1 MQITTSAT
9 SATSANSAIRRA
21 AHRRTFTLAT
31 GVALLGF
38 AFASPAAFAQGP
50 AAYPVKPITM
60 VVPFPPGGPT
70 DLVARVLAQ
79 KLGEQMGQS
88 ILVDNRGGANGNIG
102 AQVVAKAPADG
113 YTILYNTSSIT
124 LSPALYKSVSYDV
137 QKDFAP
143 VALVAVV
150 PLALVVHPSVPANNV
165 KEFVAYAK
173 AHPGK
178 LSYGS
183 AGNGNVT
190 HLGAF
195 QFVQAN
201 GIEATHVPYK
211 GSAPADVDLV
221 GNQIQFMTD
230 TVNSVMG
237 FVRDKRLKMLAVT
250 TGKRMSLFPGVPT
263 LAESGMPGFEVGAW
277 QGVMVPA
284 GTPPAVVEKLNAE
297 IVKALKSPD
306 VRERLALQGAE
317 PLGSSPQEYG
327 DYVKKEL
334 ARWAGVVKATGVTL
348 D

>member
-1 MQITTSAT
+1 MKSSRLFARRSLVLAAT
-9 SATSANSAIRRA
+9 A
-21 AHRRTFTLAT
+21 AAAALCGLAAPT
-31 GVALLGF
+31 
-38 AFASPAAFAQGP
+38 AFAEGK
-50 AAYPVKPITM
+50 AYPAKPITM

-102 AQVVAKAPADG
+102 AQLVAKAPADG
-113 YTILYNTSSIT
+113 YTILYNTSSIA
-124 LSPALYKSVSYDV
+124 LSPALYKNVSYDV

-150 PLALVVHPSVPANNV
+150 PLALVVHPSIPANNV

-173 AHPGK
+173 ANPGK

-221 GNQIQFMTD
+221 GGQIQFMTD
-230 TVNSVMG
+230 TVNSVMS

-250 TGKRMSLFPGVPT
+250 TGKRMALFPDVPT
-263 LAESGMPGFEVGAW
+263 LAESGMPGFEAGAW
-277 QGVMVPA
+277 QGVMVPT
-284 GTPPAVVEKLNAE
+284 GTPQAVVDKLNAE
-297 IVKALKSPD
+297 IDKALKSPD
-306 VRERLALQGAE
+306 VRDRLALQGAE
-317 PLGSSPQEYG
+317 PLGSTPQEYG
-327 DYVKKEL
+327 AYVKKEL
-334 ARWAGVVKATGVTL
+334 NRWAGVVKATGVTL
-348 D
+348 E

>member
-1 MQITTSAT
+1 MHS
-9 SATSANSAIRRA
+9 SPSLNFLSRRS
-21 AHRRTFTLAT
+21 LALAST
-31 GVALLGF
+31 AALLGF
-38 AFASPAAFAQGP
+38 ASAGAFAQGP
-50 AAYPVKPITM
+50 AFPSKPITM

-102 AQVVAKAPADG
+102 AQLVAKATADG

-150 PLALVVHPSVPANNV
+150 PLALVVHPSIPANNV

-195 QFVQAN
+195 QFVQSN

-221 GNQIQFMTD
+221 GGQIQFMTD
-230 TVNSVMG
+230 TVNSVMS
-237 FVRDKRLKMLAVT
+237 FVRDKRMKMLAVT
-250 TGKRMSLFPGVPT
+250 TAKRMTLFPDVPT

-277 QGVMVPA
+277 QGVMVPT
-284 GTPPAVVEKLNAE
+284 GTPQAVVDKLNAE

-306 VRERLALQGAE
+306 VRQRLALQGAE
-317 PLGSSPQEYG
+317 PLGSTPQEYG
-327 DYVKKEL
+327 AYVKKEL

>member
-1 MQITTSAT
+1 MHTPLRRFSRRRTLALAGT
-9 SATSANSAIRRA
+9 GAVLALAANSA
-21 AHRRTFTLAT
+21 
-31 GVALLGF
+31 
-38 AFASPAAFAQGP
+38 FAQSP
-50 AAYPVKPITM
+50 AAYPAKPITM

-79 KLGEQMGQS
+79 KLSEQMGQN

-113 YTILYNTSSIT
+113 YTMLYNTSSIT

-137 QKDFAP
+137 QKDFSP

-150 PLALVVHPSVPANNV
+150 PLALVTHPSIPAKTV

-201 GIEATHVPYK
+201 GIDATHVPYK

-230 TVNSVMG
+230 TVNSVMS

-250 TGKRMSLFPGVPT
+250 TAKRMSLFPDVPT

-284 GTPPAVVEKLNAE
+284 GTPPAVVERLNAE
-297 IVKALKSPD
+297 IVKALNSPE

-317 PLGSSPQEYG
+317 PLGSTPQEYG
-327 DYVKKEL
+327 AYVKKEL

>member
-1 MQITTSAT
+1 MPLAT
-9 SATSANSAIRRA
+9 
-21 AHRRTFTLAT
+21 HRRFFTGAAI
-31 GVALLGF
+31 ALT
-38 AFASPAAFAQGP
+38 AFASSAAFAQG
-50 AAYPVKPITM
+50 AAAPPGVYPTKPVTM

-70 DLVARVLAQ
+70 DLIARVLAQ
-79 KLGEQMGQS
+79 TLGEQLGQPV
-88 ILVDNRGGANGNIG
+88 LVDNRGGANGNIG
-102 AQVVAKAPADG
+102 ANYVAKAPADG

-124 LSPALYKSVSYDV
+124 LSPSLYKNVPYDV
-137 QKDFAP
+137 SKDFTPIAS
-143 VALVAVV
+143 VAVV
-150 PLALVVHPSVPANNV
+150 PLGLVVNPSVPVNTV
-165 KEFVAYAK
+165 GEFIAYAK
-173 AHPGK
+173 ANPGK

-221 GNQIQFMTD
+221 GGQIQFMTD
-230 TVNSVMG
+230 TVNSVMP

-250 TGKRMSLFPGVPT
+250 TGKRMALFPDVPT

-277 QGVMVPA
+277 QGVMAPA
-284 GTPPAVVEKLNAE
+284 GTPTAVVNRLNAE
-297 IVKALKSPD
+297 IVKALNSTA

-317 PLGSSPQEYG
+317 PLGSTPAAYG
-327 DYVKKEL
+327 AYVQKEL
-334 ARWAGVVKATGVTL
+334 KRWAGVVKATGVTL

>member
-1 MQITTSAT
+1 MPI
-9 SATSANSAIRRA
+9 AISRPSRA
-21 AHRRTFTLAT
+21 LHASHRRSLALAA
-31 GVALLGF
+31 GAALL
-38 AFASPAAFAQGP
+38 ALASPAALAQGGG
-50 AAYPVKPITM
+50 AYPAKPITM
-60 VVPFPPGGPT
+60 IVPFPPGGPT

-79 KLGEQMGQS
+79 KLGEQMGQTV
-88 ILVDNRGGANGNIG
+88 LVDNRGGANGNIG
-102 AQVVAKAPADG
+102 AQMVAKAAADG
-113 YTILYNTSSIT
+113 YTILYTSSIA
-124 LSPALYKSVSYDV
+124 LSPALYKSVSYSV
-137 QKDFAP
+137 EKDFAP

-150 PLALVVHPSVPANNV
+150 PLALVVNPSIPANNV

-201 GIEATHVPYK
+201 GIDATHVPYR

-221 GNQIQFMTD
+221 GNQVQFMTD
-230 TVNSVMG
+230 TVNSVMS

-250 TGKRMSLFPGVPT
+250 TGKRMSLFPEVPT

-284 GTPPAVVEKLNAE
+284 GTPQAVVDKLNAE

-317 PLGSSPQEYG
+317 PLGSTPQEYG
-327 DYVKKEL
+327 AYVKKEL